1 MRFSIWSLL
10 LVLLGGCA
18 VQPREGNLDADL
30 WRLVDQASQGR
41 AHFVKRFPAP
51 EGLTGVVVQGN
62 EPGGRQVIAWVTPE
76 GQHLI
81 IGNIFDRFANDLSQE
96 AYEQYVVVPKTGDE
110 DFIAQVSAAPAVT
123 QFGRG
128 ERTLYI
134 FADADC
140 VYCHA
145 LFQDIA
151 QLKDMFEQSSVRVRW
166 IMVGTQSRES
176 AQRGAAI
183 LARGMAGLEQNSMH
197 YDNARSRGGV
207 DPLAD
212 RRYLEQVEANTRL
225 LMRSSAQS
233 KATPTLIWRSSR
245 GPQLAVGAPTQQAL
259 RAILD
264 DILPDA

>member
-1 MRFSIWSLL
+1 MRFSIVSLL
-10 LVLLGGCA
+10 LFLLGGCA
-18 VQPREGNLDADL
+18 AQPLGENSHAEL
-30 WRLVDQASQGR
+30 WRLVDEASQGR
-41 AHFVKRFPAP
+41 AHLVRSFPAP
-51 EGLTGVVVQGN
+51 EGLTGIVVQGN
-62 EPGGRQVIAWVTPE
+62 EPGGRQMIGWVTPE

-81 IGNIFDRFANDLSQE
+81 IGNIFDRFANDLSQA
-96 AYEQYVVVPKTGDE
+96 AYEKYVVLQKIGVE
-110 DFIAQVSAAPAVT
+110 DFIDQVSAAPAVT
-123 QFGRG
+123 QFVGG
-128 ERTLYI
+128 DRTLYI

-145 LFQDIA
+145 LFLDIA
-151 QLKDMFEQSSVRVRW
+151 QFKDAFEQASVRVRW

-183 LARGMAGLEQNSMH
+183 LAQGLSGLEQNSLE

-207 DPLAD
+207 APLAD
-212 RRYLEQVEANTRL
+212 RRFLEQVEANTRL
-225 LMRSSAQS
+225 LMQSSAQS

-264 DILPDA
+264 DIVPDA